1 MRVAVVNE
9 TLPYPATAGN
19 RIRTLNLIQ
28 RLATRHQVTYICRA
42 AESPIETRAGIE
54 HLHKRGIR
62 TVIADW
68 APSPKRGVAF
78 YGKLASNVTSPL
90 PYAVAAHNSKAM
102 REAIRRMALAREFDL
117 WQFEWLAYADA
128 VADVPDTRTLV
139 IAHNVESLIWKR
151 YAQTEKSALK
161 ALYLREQYR
170 KFRSFERRVF
180 GKVSGVVCVSEED
193 AKLAISEFSPR
204 RVWVVDNGIDRA
216 YFEQAN
222 GERLANTI
230 LFLGSLEWR
239 PNLDAVKL
247 LLDSIFPE
255 VRRIM
260 PDAKLQIV
268 GRRPP
273 QWLKD
278 AAACTANVELFA
290 DVADVRP
297 YLAAASVMA
306 VPLRV
311 GGGSR
316 LKILEGLACGLPVV
330 STPVGCEGLA
340 IRTGKELSVIEDPH
354 QFAKGL
360 CDAIRRPEESRAMAE
375 AGRRLVYE
383 KYDWDVLANRLETT
397 WDQVIRF
404 SPAKSTWETPAGA
417 QPALG

>member
-1 MRVAVVNE
+1 MAM
-9 TLPYPATAGN
+9 
-19 RIRTLNLIQ
+19 
-28 RLATRHQVTYICRA
+28 
-42 AESPIETRAGIE
+42 
-54 HLHKRGIR
+54 
-62 TVIADW
+62 
-68 APSPKRGVAF
+68 
-78 YGKLASNVTSPL
+78 
-90 PYAVAAHNSKAM
+90 AH
-102 REAIRRMALAREFDL
+102 EFDL

-128 VADVPDTRTLV
+128 VADVPNTRTVV

-151 YAQTEKSALK
+151 YWQTESSAVK
-161 ALYLREQYR
+161 ALYLKEQYR

-180 GKVSGVVCVSEED
+180 SSVTGVVCVSEED
-193 AKLAISEFSPR
+193 AKLALSEFSPR

-216 YFEQAN
+216 YFEQAS
-222 GERLANTI
+222 GERAANTI

-239 PNLDAVKL
+239 PNLDAVKV

-255 VRRIM
+255 VRRMM
-260 PDAKLQIV
+260 PQAKLQIV

-278 AAACTANVELFA
+278 VAGSTAGVELFA

-297 YLAAASVMA
+297 YLASASVMA

-340 IRTGKELSVIEDPH
+340 IRHGQELTVVEEPR
-354 QFAKGL
+354 QFAKAL
-360 CDAIRRPEESRAMAE
+360 CDAISEPEQARAMAD

-383 KYDWDVLANRLETT
+383 KYDWDVLAGRLETT
-397 WDQVIRF
+397 WDQVSRF

-417 QPALG
+417 QPAMG